1 MPSCYLQVY
10 EKLTS
15 VHKDYD
21 YWREYTSF
29 YESYWGGPTSP
40 YGIWFGN
47 EYETFENNLADHLQ
61 IDKKDLKYLKN
72 LKYLIVDC
80 LRYNFHP
87 THFNLEDV
95 FDLIHKIKPK
105 KTILTNL
112 SNEIDYNEIKKK
124 LPKNVIPAYDG
135 LTVLI

>member
-1 MPSCYLQVY
+1 M
-10 EKLTS
+10 
-15 VHKDYD
+15 
-21 YWREYTSF
+21 
-29 YESYWGGPTSP
+29 ES
-40 YGIWFGN
+40 I
-47 EYETFENNLADHLQ
+47 E
-61 IDKKDLKYLKN
+61 N

-112 SNEIDYNEIKKK
+112 HSDLDYDFLKKS
-124 LPKNVIPAYDG
+124 LPKNIFPAFDG
-135 LTVLI
+135 LSIKL

>member
-1 MPSCYLQVY
+1 MIKRKNILKI
-10 EKLTS
+10 E
-15 VHKDYD
+15 
-21 YWREYTSF
+21 SF
-29 YESYWGGPTSP
+29 PVQHGKIKSTLYK
-40 YGIWFGN
+40 I
-47 EYETFENNLADHLQ
+47 NNKCAYAPDVNK
-61 IDKKDLKYLKN
+61 IDDKDLKYLKN

-112 SNEIDYNEIKKK
+112 SNEIDYNEIKKLLMRNLKK
-124 LPKNVIPAYDG
+124 L
-135 LTVLI
+135 